1 MISENKNLSNIIM
14 DKKTAV
20 EKRKETILKKRD
32 KKNPI
37 ETKINTLKN
46 ELATKQGDNG
56 IFYGKLIQDLYITK
70 KIDRKDSIYKLYN
83 GLLGYST
90 EKSRNK
96 KPSPAVK
103 RNTINKLLS
112 YKKTYMVSANII
124 YTEVY
129 FKDIKGSKDKST
141 GFYHLERK
149 NHLTGIMDD
158 LIVKRHYDFRAEETE
173 TYDTFTEK
181 EALQLF
187 ADKQILKYTF
197 NYPYYSWY
205 VKMFDVKITTTTASK
220 GKKVEDMK
228 MKDARPLDYN
238 SVLECK
244 KYLSNKLFIDETNSD
259 GYCVIKNLL
268 GIYSEQIKSF
278 KLDMLIDTC
287 KEFYNGDW
295 DIKDG
300 VCSKCISV
308 ICEKFNIPM
317 YAFDFKTKCFMK
329 NVVPK
334 NNQNYDALIYFAIDN
349 HMYLIKDKKTCKSL
363 VEKAK
368 DIKCNVASVLL
379 EQDEV
384 KHIFVDVPLL
394 ENIPVKDLINYDSNI
409 IMYSREDKTNL
420 NDLFGD
426 VIRCYNI
433 IPSNISSN
441 KSAITKFEFT
451 LNDKKYILV
460 EDPNNIALI
469 NYKEIKELCD
479 KYKIEFKNQSFTTF
493 INSLKTRFIDEKNGR
508 KHFNQDERKEI
519 LLIGNS
525 QCNQCK
531 KCIKKHF
538 EIDHIM
544 PLAQGGSNDIEN
556 LQILC
561 KGCHQEKTR
570 NEHEAGAYNNK
581 LDTFSS
587 FNCEV
592 LGVMNS
598 DFSKSFA
605 FIETIGETPY
615 FGPDIKVP
623 IYYFDINKCRSNI
636 LRFSRHDFCLFTVMD
651 KIEPYTN
658 QHGAGIYY
666 VESSNY
672 FPLRGNGWY
681 YYPVIEYCLINKI
694 IAKSDIKYCIISGLT
709 IPKNYYTAFIEYVYN
724 NLEDKA
730 KLAINSMI
738 GAFNININ
746 KNVKWT
752 TELITRDIDLAF
764 EPFLNDNAC
773 FIKKFDLDEID
784 SNFEGENNTFYQVF
798 KSYESKKLETEAP
811 IYNQIIQMENIELHK
826 LATIIEDNY
835 GSVLDLK
842 TDCIGCWFNCDGIPF
857 DLIDDI
863 NIKGYYWDKEKK
875 YPKYKLE
882 DTERLKFGRMEKW
895 KRTETFKHEPKE
907 WNIFNDGDRDQ
918 LKNTIIA
925 SETSYNIDG
934 LAGTGKT
941 TLINAIKD
949 ELDRLGLKYICLAP
963 TNKSAQLI
971 KGKTLHKWINS
982 MKTQKNINN
991 LDIDYLFVDE
1001 ISMVNEYFY
1010 KHLMIVKQL
1019 KPNIKFVIS
1028 GDFQQLPP
1036 VNDRIGDGFDYKNSN
1051 ALNELCDGNRI
1062 QLSKCYRADKE
1073 FFDMYHPDNI
1083 KNINIK
1089 VFGDTFTEKHI
1100 CYTNDRRIEI
1110 NKQVMNNKFAPYKE
1124 LKQLLE
1130 EREILRDRK
1139 KSMKN
1144 VNEKI
1149 KLIGEVNYIE
1159 IPKKINDASSQDV
1172 ILMVGTPIIAKVN
1185 KLSKKDIENGTSF
1198 ANNEEFIITKIE
1210 GDKIYFDNDCFV
1222 EKDSFQNLFNVA
1234 YCITTHKSQG
1244 QSYDF
1249 PYTIHEWNKFSDCMK
1264 YVALSRS
1271 KNIKH
1276 INII

>member
-1 MISENKNLSNIIM
+1 MIFKNKNLSNNIM
-14 DKKTAV
+14 ENKTASQ
-20 EKRKETILKKRD
+20 KRKETILKKRN
-32 KKNPI
+32 KATPI
-37 ETKINTLKN
+37 DTKITNLRN
-46 ELATKQGDNG
+46 EITFKQGAEG
-56 IFYGKLIQDLYITK
+56 AFYGDLIKDLYDSKQIQ
-70 KIDRKDSIYKLYN
+70 RKDSVFKLYH
-83 GLLGYST
+83 GLLGFAT

-96 KPSPAVK
+96 KPSPAIK
-103 RNTINKLLS
+103 KNTIKTILS
-112 YKKTYMVSANII
+112 YKKDYMITANINITEI
-124 YTEVY
+124 YQG
-129 FKDIKGSKDKST
+129 DLDKN
-141 GFYHLERK
+141 GYELDMK
-149 NHLTGIMDD
+149 NHRTGNIDKFV
-158 LIVKRHYDFRAEETE
+158 VKRQYDITEEKAKQFTA
-173 TYDTFTEK
+173 FTEQ
-181 EALQLF
+181 EALKSF
-187 ADKQILKYTF
+187 VDEAILEYT
-197 NYPYYSWY
+197 YTDSGVYSYYVS
-205 VKMFDVKITTTTASK
+205 MDTPKITYAKASK
-220 GKKVEDMK
+220 GKKIEDMK
-228 MKDARPLDYN
+228 MKDARPLNYN

-244 KYLSNKLFIDETNSD
+244 KYLTNKLFIDETDSD

-278 KLDMLIDTC
+278 KLDMLINTC
-287 KEFYNGDW
+287 TEYYKGNW

-317 YAFDFKTKCFMK
+317 YAFDFNTKCFMK

-379 EQDEV
+379 DQDEV
-384 KHIFVDVPLL
+384 KNIFKDVPLL
-394 ENIPVKDLINYDSNI
+394 ENIPIKDLINYDSNI
-409 IMYSREDKTNL
+409 IMYSREDKNNL

-441 KSAITKFEFT
+441 KSAIHKFEFCIGE
-451 LNDKKYILV
+451 KKFILV
-460 EDPNNIALI
+460 EDPNDIINID
-469 NYKEIKELCD
+469 YKRIKELCD
-479 KYKIEFKNQSFTTF
+479 KYQIEFKNQSFTTF
-493 INSLKTRFIDEKNGR
+493 INTLKIKFIDEKNGR
-508 KHFNQDERKEI
+508 KHFNQDERNDI
-519 LLIGNS
+519 LILGNN

-531 KCIKKHF
+531 KGIKKHF

-544 PLAQGGSNDIEN
+544 PLAQGGNNDIKN

-592 LGVMNS
+592 LAVMNS

-605 FIETIGETPY
+605 FIETIGENPY
-615 FGPDIKVP
+615 FGPDINVP
-623 IYYFDINKCRSNI
+623 VYYFDINKCRSNI
-636 LRFSRHDFCLFTVMD
+636 LRFSRFDFCLFTVMD
-651 KIEPYTN
+651 KIEPYRN
-658 QHGAGIYY
+658 QHGAGVYY
-666 VESSNY
+666 IESSNY

-681 YYPVIEYCLINKI
+681 YYPMVEYCLTNNI

-709 IPKNYYTAFIEYVYN
+709 IPKDYYTEFIEYVYKN
-724 NLEDKA
+724 MNDKA

-764 EPFLNDNAC
+764 EPFLNDNGC
-773 FIKKFDLDEID
+773 FIKQFDLDKVD
-784 SNFEGENNTFYQVF
+784 SEFSGDTNNTFYQVF

-826 LATIIEDNY
+826 LAMIIEDNY
-835 GSVLDLK
+835 GTVLDLK
-842 TDCIGCWFNCDGIPF
+842 TDCVACWFNCDGIPF
-857 DLIDDI
+857 KLLDEI

-882 DTERLKFGRMEKW
+882 NGQRLKFGRMEKW
-895 KRTETFKHEPKE
+895 KRNEQFKYEPKE
-907 WNIFNDGDRDQ
+907 WTLFNDGDRDQ
-918 LKNTIIA
+918 LRDTII
-925 SETSYNIDG
+925 SSGKSCNIDG

-941 TLINAIKD
+941 YLINDIKE

-991 LDIDYLFVDE
+991 LDVEYIFVDE
-1001 ISMVNEYFY
+1001 ISMVSEYFY

-1019 KPNIKFVIS
+1019 RPNIKFILS
-1028 GDFQQLPP
+1028 GDFEQLKPI
-1036 VNDRIGDGFDYKNSN
+1036 NDRIGEDFDYKNSM
-1051 ALNELCDGNRI
+1051 ALFELCDGNRV
-1062 QLSKCYRADKE
+1062 QLTKCYRADKD
-1073 FFDMYHPDNI
+1073 FFDMYHPNNI
-1083 KNINIK
+1083 KNIDVK
-1089 VFGDTFTEKHI
+1089 VFGNTFAERHI
-1100 CYTNDRRIEI
+1100 CYTNDKRIEV
-1110 NKQVMNNKFAPYKE
+1110 NKQVMDKKFEPFKE
-1124 LKQLLE
+1124 LKALLE
-1130 EREILRDRK
+1130 EKQILRDRK
-1139 KSMKN
+1139 KSMKS

-1149 KLIGEVNYIE
+1149 KQIHDTHGVIEYLE
-1159 IPKKINDASSQDV
+1159 IPKKLTDASSQDV

-1185 KLSKKDIENGTSF
+1185 KMSKKDIDNGISF
-1198 ANNEEFIITKIE
+1198 ANNEEFIITKID
-1210 GDKIYFDNDCFV
+1210 GDKIYLDNDCIID
-1222 EKDSFQNLFNVA
+1222 KDTFQNLFNVA

-1249 PYTIHEWNKFSDCMK
+1249 PYTIHEWNKFTDCMR